1 MPDLRRLFALA
12 KVLTCSCFSSRKPTK
27 TQRYQVDN
35 VRAPPGQEVQN
46 RSAPC
51 QHYGISP
58 SSFDVLPD
66 PDNFE
71 IVDEDENS
79 TAVTAEKEKGEQ
91 GKGQGYLGGFVL
103 S

>member
-1 MPDLRRLFALA
+1 MPDLRRLFTLA

-27 TQRYQVDN
+27 TQRYQADN

-79 TAVTAEKEKGEQ
+79 TAGTAEKEKES
-91 GKGQGYLGGFVL
+91 KEKAKVT
-103 S
+103 